1 MRLRSLL
8 LVPALCVAALA
19 GDVPAPIAAK
29 FVKIVSSGKVA
40 CKDAE
45 MAGELTKAGATVDPG
60 AKFAWA
66 ASESEV
72 KSLKAA
78 GKCVLGSKLEWL
90 GSGATLVIIEE
101 GGKPQMI
108 IHAGNLSASGASL
121 PEAVLKVSK
130 RQ

>member
-1 MRLRSLL
+1 MRFRSLL
-8 LVPALCVAALA
+8 LLPALCLLVTA
-19 GDVPAPIAAK
+19 GDVPPAIAAK
-29 FVKIVSSGKVA
+29 FVKIISSGKVA
-40 CKDAE
+40 CKDAD
-45 MAGELTKAGATVDPG
+45 MAAALTAAGAAIDPG

-66 ASESEV
+66 GSESEV
-72 KSLKAA
+72 KALKAA
-78 GKCVLGSKLEWL
+78 GKCVLGNKLEWL
-90 GSGATLVIIEE
+90 TSGATLVIVEE

>member
-1 MRLRSLL
+1 MRIRSLFL
-8 LVPALCVAALA
+8 LPALCLLLTA

-29 FVKIVSSGKVA
+29 LVKIVSSGKVA
-40 CKDAE
+40 CKDSE
-45 MAGELTKAGATVDPG
+45 MAAALTAVGVSVEPG

-66 ASESEV
+66 ASEGEV

-78 GKCVLGSKLEWL
+78 GKCVLGNKLEWL
-90 GSGATLVIIEE
+90 VSGATLVIIEE

-108 IHAGNLSASGASL
+108 IHAGNLTASGATL
-121 PEAVLKVSK
+121 PEVVLKVSK